1 MLRNRSNWRCRIRRS
16 GPGRP
21 ERPRWSERLGEEG
34 RGILHAGRFRH
45 ARTGVEIKARATVT
59 APDFAALQAL
69 RGQLGEWFQAG
80 IVLYLGEHVVSFGDK
95 TWLAPLPTL
104 WEP

>member
-1 MLRNRSNWRCRIRRS
+1 M

-21 ERPRWSERLGEEG
+21 ERPRWPERLGEGG

-45 ARTGVEIKARATVT
+45 APTGVEIKAGATVT

-69 RGQLGEWFQAG
+69 RGQLGERFQPG
-80 IVLYLGEHVVSFGDK
+80 IVLYLGEHVVPFGDK
-95 TWLAPLPTL
+95 IWLAQLPTL